1 MSLLLFAFLLGAPAG
16 PAAQAVRSTAPAFGA
31 TAEVE
36 VRGLPEEPARRA
48 AARALAEMAEIERL
62 TSSERP
68 DGGLTS
74 LNAAAGRGPQAVEPR
89 LRTVLTRA
97 LDFCVWSEGAHGPL
111 GRGLYQAWG
120 FRSPVPEPPDLE
132 RIESAVALAACERLH
147 LDAARGTAAIDEG
160 SGLDLQG
167 FAEGFAVDRAVEVL
181 REQGVANGLVRLGRT
196 WRGFGEGPAGK
207 GWPVMLPAVPGLG
220 GSAGRV
226 FLRDSS
232 LSIALPAE
240 RPSLNHRT
248 GKPVQGVAATA
259 ASTLSALDA
268 QALAAILTVAGPREG
283 QLRLG
288 SLQPRPSVIWF
299 MGTGEGHPL
308 QVEYRWSQVPKK

>member
-1 MSLLLFAFLLGAPAG
+1 MFLLLFAFLLGAPAG
-16 PAAQAVRSTAPAFGA
+16 PAAQPVRLTAPAFGT
-31 TAEVE
+31 TADVE
-36 VRGLPEEPARRA
+36 VRDLPEEPARRA
-48 AARALAEMAEIERL
+48 AAKALAEMAEIERMA
-62 TSSERP
+62 SSERP
-68 DGGLTS
+68 DGGLAS
-74 LNAAAGRGPQAVEPR
+74 LNTAAGRGPQTVDPR
-89 LRTVLTRA
+89 LMAVLARA
-97 LDFCVWSEGAHGPL
+97 LDFCVWSEAAHGPL

-120 FRSPVPEPPDLE
+120 LRSAAPEPPDPG
-132 RIESAVALAACERLH
+132 RIEESVALAACERLH
-147 LDAARGTAAIDEG
+147 LDAAKGTAAIDEG

-167 FAEGFAVDRAVEVL
+167 FAEGFAVDRAVEAL
-181 REQGVANGLVRLGRT
+181 REQGVANGLVRLGST

-207 GWPVMLPAVPGLG
+207 GWPVTLPAVPGLG
-220 GSAGRV
+220 GPAGRV

-248 GKPVQGVAATA
+248 GKPAQGVVATA
-259 ASTLSALDA
+259 AATLSALDA
-268 QALAAILTVAGPREG
+268 QALASVLTVTGPREG

-308 QVEYRWSQVPKK
+308 QVEYRWSQIPKK

>member
-1 MSLLLFAFLLGAPAG
+1 MFLLLVAFLLGAPTG
-16 PAAQAVRSTAPAFGA
+16 PAAQPVRSTAPAFGA

-48 AARALAEMAEIERL
+48 VARALAEVAEIERL
-62 TSSERP
+62 TSSEGP
-68 DGGLTS
+68 AGGLTS
-74 LNAAAGRGPQAVEPR
+74 LNTAAGRGHQAVDPR
-89 LRTVLTRA
+89 LMTVLTRA
-97 LDFCVWSEGAHGPL
+97 LDFCVWSEVAHGPL

-120 FRSPVPEPPDLE
+120 LRSPAPEPPDPE

-147 LDAARGTAAIDEG
+147 LDPAKGTAAVDEG
-160 SGLDLQG
+160 SGLDLWG

-181 REQGVANGLVRLGRT
+181 REQGVVNGLVRLGST

-207 GWPVMLPAVPGLG
+207 GWPVTLPAVPGLG
-220 GSAGRV
+220 GAAGRI

-232 LSIALPAE
+232 LSIVLPAE

-248 GKPVQGVAATA
+248 GKPVQGVVATA
-259 ASTLSALDA
+259 AATPSALDA
-268 QALAAILTVAGPREG
+268 QALAAVLTVTGPREG

>member
-1 MSLLLFAFLLGAPAG
+1 MVLLLFAFLLGASAG
-16 PAAQAVRSTAPAFGA
+16 PAVQPVRSTTPAFG
-31 TAEVE
+31 TAVEIE
-36 VRGLPEEPARRA
+36 VRDLPEEPARRA
-48 AARALAEMAEIERL
+48 AARALAEVAEIERL

-74 LNAAAGRGPQAVEPR
+74 LNAAAGRGQQALDPR
-89 LRTVLTRA
+89 LMAVLTRA
-97 LDFCVWSEGAHGPL
+97 LDFCVWSEAAHGPL

-120 FRSPVPEPPDLE
+120 LRSPAPEPPDPG

-147 LDAARGTAAIDEG
+147 LDPAKGTVALDEG

-181 REQGVANGLVRLGRT
+181 REQGVANGLVRLGGT

-220 GSAGRV
+220 EPAGRI

-232 LSIALPAE
+232 LSIALPTE
-240 RPSLNHRT
+240 RPALNHRT
-248 GKPVQGVAATA
+248 GKRVQGVVATA
-259 ASTLSALDA
+259 AATLSALDA
-268 QALAAILTVAGPREG
+268 QALAAVLTVTGPREG

>member
-1 MSLLLFAFLLGAPAG
+1 MFLLLFAFLAGAPAVQ
-16 PAAQAVRSTAPAFGA
+16 PVRLTAPAFSA

-36 VRGLPEEPARRA
+36 VRDLPEEPARRA
-48 AARALAEMAEIERL
+48 AAKALAEVAEIERL

-68 DGGLTS
+68 DGGLTC
-74 LNAAAGRGPQAVEPR
+74 LNTAAGRGPQAVDPR
-89 LRTVLTRA
+89 LMTVLTRA
-97 LDFCVWSEGAHGPL
+97 LDFCVWSEVAHGPL

-120 FRSPVPEPPDLE
+120 LRSPAPEPPDRG

-147 LDAARGTAAIDEG
+147 LDAAKGTVAIDEG
-160 SGLDLQG
+160 SGLELQG

-181 REQGVANGLVRLGRT
+181 REQGVANGLVRLGNT

-207 GWPVMLPAVPGLG
+207 GWPVTLPAVPGLG
-220 GSAGRV
+220 GPAGRI
-226 FLRDSS
+226 FLRDGA
-232 LSIALPAE
+232 LSIVLPGE
-240 RPSLNHRT
+240 RPSFNHRT
-248 GKPVQGVAATA
+248 GKPVQGVVATA
-259 ASTLSALDA
+259 AAIPSALDA
-268 QALAAILTVAGPREG
+268 QALAAILTVTGPREG

-308 QVEYRWSQVPKK
+308 HVEYRWSLVPKR